1 MSVQTIFS
9 FITLLGHVALV
20 AGFIGFVVSKTF
32 RTKLENFSEKFAYII
47 GFFIAIFSMAGS
59 LYFSDILGW
68 EPCVLC
74 WYQRIAMYP
83 LVVIFSLGV
92 WKQDISARMYGL
104 ALSFIGL
111 SVALYQVYLQISAAS
126 GSGLS
131 VFCSTIGGADCS
143 EIFMLE
149 FGYIT
154 FPVMSATAFLFIVVL
169 LLLKRTSTY

>member
-1 MSVQTIFS
+1 MSVQTIFA
-9 FITLLGHVALV
+9 FITILGHLILV
-20 AGFIGFVVSKTF
+20 AGFIGFIVSKTL
-32 RTKLENFSEKFAYII
+32 RTRLENFSRKFAYII
-47 GFFIAIFSMAGS
+47 CFFIALSAFIGS

-83 LVVIFSLGV
+83 LVVIFALGV
-92 WKQDISARMYGL
+92 WKQDVSARMYGL

-111 SVALYQVYLQISAAS
+111 FIAIYQVYLQVSAAS
-126 GSGLS
+126 GNGLS
-131 VFCSTIGGADCS
+131 VFCTTIGGADCS

-154 FPVMSATAFLFIVVL
+154 FPVMSATAFLFIIVL
-169 LLLKRTSTY
+169 LLLKRVTTY